1 MLNHIRTR
9 FQRWSR
15 IDLPGGRSLFV
26 CFVWVAAI
34 VNWTVFFSWKFDL
47 KVSGC
52 HIHRIDDSGGD
63 SWIKIMLT
71 QSGALVRN
79 MAMCRPCSLER
90 YGWLMIGMGDR
101 GILIFVS
108 EPLLTFFPETKS
120 GFYVWDIIQKFG
132 EYGVLKCRW
141 CICDDGFSSLK
152 FNIRIV
158 NDRMFFF
165 GIMWYLYGSNLEDTK
180 KWFKM
185 YFWDNLCGWNWK
197 LWPSDQFFTHP
208 LWMPM
213 VRLWTWWFLFGGVTW
228 GGSFSSFRT
237 VEAEIIPARWVK
249 WVKMD

>member
-34 VNWTVFFSWKFDL
+34 VNWTVVFFLEVWFKSIRMSHPQNWRFGRGQLGQDH
-47 KVSGC
+47 V
-52 HIHRIDDSGGD
+52 
-63 SWIKIMLT
+63 T

-79 MAMCRPCSLER
+79 MAMCRPCSLGR

-108 EPLLTFFPETKS
+108 ESLLTFFPETKAR
-120 GFYVWDIIQKFG
+120 FYVWDIIQKFG

-158 NDRMFFF
+158 NDRMFFLVLYDT
-165 GIMWYLYGSNLEDTK
+165 IYGSNLEDTK

-249 WVKMD
+249 WVKMG